1 MTKIR
6 LASDSDE
13 LAPTRLSLIERLRDL
28 DDQGSWQEFFDTYW
42 RLIYCAAVKGGLP
55 DNEAEDVVQET
66 IIGIARNMENFRYEP
81 EVCSFKG
88 WLMHVTRCRIIDHL
102 RKRPSAKYSFVPLP
116 NDTHTGEDEPK
127 EPEALVLG
135 SPSEQE
141 FENLWDEEW
150 KKNLVDAAMERVKRR
165 VSPEQYQIFYLHSV
179 KGMLARDIAKLF
191 GASLA
196 KVYVSR
202 HRVARMIKNEARLLE
217 RKGLRQ

>member
-1 MTKIR
+1 MTTIR
-6 LASDSDE
+6 HASDSDE

-42 RLIYCAAVKGGLP
+42 KLIYCAAVKGGLP
-55 DNEAEDVVQET
+55 DNEAEDVVQEA

-116 NDTHTGEDEPK
+116 NDEETEENDPT

-135 SPSEQE
+135 SPSERE
-141 FENLWDEEW
+141 FEDLWDQEW

-165 VSPEQYQIFYLHSV
+165 ISPEHYQIFYLHSV
-179 KGMLARDIAKLF
+179 KGMLARDIAELF
-191 GASLA
+191 GASMA
-196 KVYVSR
+196 KVYVIR
-202 HRVARMIKNEARLLE
+202 HRVARMIKSEARSLE
-217 RKGLRQ
+217 RKGLQQ

>member
-1 MTKIR
+1 MAKIR

-28 DDQGSWQEFFDTYW
+28 DDQGSWQEFFDIYW
-42 RLIYCAAVKGGLP
+42 KLIYCAAVKGGLP

-102 RKRPSAKYSFVPLP
+102 RKASGKYSFVPLP
-116 NDTHTGEDEPK
+116 NDTKTEVDGPIEPD
-127 EPEALVLG
+127 ALVLG

-141 FENLWDEEW
+141 FEDLWDAEW

-165 VSPEQYQIFYLHSV
+165 ISPEHYQIFYLHSI
-179 KGMLARDIAKLF
+179 KGMLARDIAELF

-196 KVYVSR
+196 KVYVIR
-202 HRVARMIKNEARLLE
+202 HRVARMIKREVRALE
-217 RKGLRQ
+217 HKGLQQ